1 MKRRLLI
8 AAGAALALVAA
19 FVGGRFSAP
28 RHVETRTEW
37 KEIRSVE
44 TQWAVRTEY
53 VDRTKIRTRVVTVER
68 VAPDGSR
75 ETSTTTDSGTDVA
88 INSGTDLTGH
98 SSETTSS
105 NGATVTVSKS
115 GRPGYRVGV
124 AAGWD
129 PGRLS
134 LRPSVYGVDVSR
146 RLVGTIWA
154 GAWGRTDKTF
164 GINVALEL

>member
-8 AAGAALALVAA
+8 AAGAALALLVA
-19 FVGGRFSAP
+19 FLGGKFSAAS
-28 RHVETRTEW
+28 RVETKAEYR
-37 KEIRSVE
+37 EINSY
-44 TQWAVRTEY
+44 TTAWAVRTEY

-98 SSETTSS
+98 SSETTAF
-105 NGATVTVSKS
+105 NAATVTVSKS

-134 LRPSVYGVDVSR
+134 LRPSVYAVDVSR
-146 RLVGTIWA
+146 RLIGTIWA